1 MVERNKSLFIT
12 YVLWLVFG
20 WLGLHHFY
28 LGRDIQAFLWWST
41 IGGFFGLGWFR
52 DLWRIPEYVDDANE
66 SPDFMED
73 IKKRIRLRK
82 EPPFNVSRFAGQML
96 VGFFYGILV
105 RLAIPEELSKWAP
118 SLFVPFGVAVGVYMV
133 GNVGRERGDFK
144 WPLLGCY
151 IASIVLTYLTADE
164 PSQMYVALVG
174 AIFFQN
180 KREYK
185 KLEKAKPKSLWKRIQ
200 FFVIAGLVVCCLWT
214 CFFYFNAEVTTEDG
228 ETIKL
233 RDAIDHFFQSPV
245 WLEFKD
251 VMWQLYEQGQHQGW
265 SNLYDEF
272 VKALDPRG
280 EQNAYRVLGLTQD
293 STQEEIRRRYKK
305 LAVKWHPD
313 RNPNDK
319 ENAQKRFMEIQ
330 EAYEVLST
338 IKSKRAARNT
348 RTRSDYNEQKDHTE
362 L

>member
-1 MVERNKSLFIT
+1 MAERRKSLFIT
-12 YVLWLVFG
+12 YVLWLFFG
-20 WLGLHHFY
+20 WFGLHHFY

-52 DLWRIPEYVDDANE
+52 DLWRIPEYVDDANN
-66 SPDFMED
+66 SPDFIED
-73 IKKRIRLRK
+73 LKRRIGLRK

-105 RLAIPEELSKWAP
+105 RLAIPEECSKWAP
-118 SLFVPFGVAVGVYMV
+118 GLFVPFGVAVGVYMV
-133 GNVGRERGDFK
+133 GNIGHERGDFK
-144 WPLLGCY
+144 WPLFGCY
-151 IASIVLTYLTADE
+151 LANIALTYLTADE
-164 PSQMYVALVG
+164 PSQMYVSLVG

-185 KLEKAKPKSLWKRIQ
+185 KLERHQPGLCKRVQCLAIG
-200 FFVIAGLVVCCLWT
+200 GLVVCCLWT
-214 CFFYFNAEVTTEDG
+214 SFFYFNAEVTTEDG

-233 RDAIDHFFQSPV
+233 RDAVNHFFQSPV

-251 VMWQLYEQGQHQGW
+251 VIWQLYKEGQNQGW
-265 SNLYDEF
+265 SNMYDEF

-280 EQNAYRVLGLTQD
+280 EQNAYRVLGLTED
-293 STQEEIRRRYKK
+293 STQEEIKKRYKK

-330 EAYEVLST
+330 EAYEILST
-338 IKSKRAARNT
+338 IKTRRMSKNIKTQSHQQRDH
-348 RTRSDYNEQKDHTE
+348 SD